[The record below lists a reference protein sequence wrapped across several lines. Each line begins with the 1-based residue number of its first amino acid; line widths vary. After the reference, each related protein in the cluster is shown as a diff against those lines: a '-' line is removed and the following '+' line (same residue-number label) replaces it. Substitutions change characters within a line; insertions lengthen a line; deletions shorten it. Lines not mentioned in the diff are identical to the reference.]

1 MRTHGDIV
9 IVEGSEYL
17 CKDIYE
23 SDNLSFVRKGG
34 KSFKNGV
41 IWNLD
46 FAMNR
51 EMEKKLGH
59 PTPKYFIFYPWYPD
73 HTMDVI
79 RFDIKEPR
87 YLTGY
92 NETRKLYKD
101 ELSWIIEVLHDTVE
115 WETYPWHTEEFL
127 KEQGYFNFNMGTVWG
142 QILYNYNEYNR
153 YDELPDEIWDIPDYS
168 LLETED

>member
-9 IVEGSEYL
+9 IVEGSDYL

-34 KSFKNGV
+34 KTFDNGV
-41 IWNLD
+41 IWNLS
-46 FAMNR
+46 FAMNI
-51 EMEKKLGH
+51 EMQHRFGN
-59 PTPKYFIFYPWYPD
+59 TAPKYFIFYPWYPD

-79 RFDIKEPR
+79 RFDMREPR

-92 NETRKLYKD
+92 NETRKLYKE
-101 ELSWIIEVLHDTVE
+101 ELEWIISVLHDTVE
-115 WETYPWHTEEFL
+115 WEDNPELEKDQDMT
-127 KEQGYFNFNMGTVWG
+127 NFNMHTVWG
-142 QILYNYNEYNR
+142 WILYNYNEYNR
-153 YDELPDEIWDIPDYS
+153 YDELPDEIWNIPDYS